1 MTVSDLLLYTDE
13 KNKVCLTIGNKP
25 KPVYKGY
32 LEDCPTTL
40 LDKCVYNIKAIDF
53 NEMEVALRI

>member
-13 KNKVCLTIGNKP
+13 KTRVCLTIGNEP

-32 LEDCPTTL
+32 LEDCTTL

>member
-25 KPVYKGY
+25 RPVYKGH
-32 LEDCPTTL
+32 LEDCPITL
-40 LDKCVYNIKAIDF
+40 LDKCVYNIKVIDF